1 MSWTRSGSHGRSI
14 YGKAQPEA
22 SRTERDRGTSSST
35 PAGRPVARV
44 SENSRLRARGCG
56 GGERMSRGRRYVSAP
71 VGSEADCGRRA
82 ASGGADGYS
91 GVWRMGVVSL
101 SLDSGAR

>member
-1 MSWTRSGSHGRSI
+1 MDDCRKTPQRRRRCAGARPRGRPCRQPVTANGQIRSLMSWTRSGSHGRSI

-22 SRTERDRGTSSST
+22 SRTERDRGRSSST

-56 GGERMSRGRRYVSAP
+56 GGEGLSRG
-71 VGSEADCGRRA
+71 
-82 ASGGADGYS
+82 
-91 GVWRMGVVSL
+91 
-101 SLDSGAR
+101 